1 MVVQFDMF
9 SPVVEHEVASEVDAA
24 HIVAEDANRIRKGN
38 TKILQDAL
46 EPYGF
51 IEGNCRASIF
61 DLRARQCDC
70 RLLLA
75 APGDRSNPKGEDEF
89 GY

>member
-1 MVVQFDMF
+1 MF
-9 SPVVEHEVASEVDAA
+9 SLGVKHKVASEVDVA
-24 HIVAEDANRIRKGN
+24 HTVAEDTNGIRKGN
-38 TKILQDAL
+38 AKILQDAL
-46 EPYGF
+46 EPDGLTRGNRCAAIFGF
-51 IEGNCRASIF
+51 C
-61 DLRARQCDC
+61 ARQRDC